1 MRHAITAAL
10 MGLCVAAPEGAA
22 AQVEPHAVLW
32 GQALR
37 EDAQAFHDLIA
48 DNHPGP
54 VDAANPAF
62 NVSLEAGLAL
72 ALDRA
77 QTADSYSA
85 WRAALTEYA
94 SSFDDGHL
102 GLTNIKDNPEPT
114 LVQWPGFLV
123 GLRSAPSGD
132 RYEVVFSRD
141 AVAPP
146 IGSIL
151 VACDGRPADALGH
164 EMIGREVGRWSL
176 RSTRVSHAVWTL
188 VDAGNPYVRRP
199 EQCDFTIDGRTTR
212 QTLSWRPLA
221 PVDRDAGIAA
231 AGGERFAASTTIRPW
246 AHGLWIELGNFTA
259 DPRTPEG
266 QQLTSLLAVTE
277 VRVAELRAAPVL
289 VFDLR
294 GNNGG
299 SSTWISTLAKTIWG
313 ADYFDAH
320 AVRSTSIDWRAS
332 SDNLAKLESY
342 RDQFNS
348 QPETLAYLN
357 RLIDGMK
364 AARAAGNRLFHE
376 TDEGKSTRSTALEN
390 PVAGQT
396 YVLTDYGCA
405 SACLNAVDILIAL
418 GAVQL
423 GHETS
428 ADTLY
433 NEIRYIPLPSG
444 RATAFVPMKVYR
456 ESSRANNEPAVPA
469 RVWPGLIT
477 DTAGIEKW
485 IAHLNDNDYGDL
497 ARGR

>member
-1 MRHAITAAL
+1 MRHVTTAAIL
-10 MGLCVAAPEGAA
+10 GLCVAAPEGAA
-22 AQVEPHAVLW
+22 AQIEPQPVLW

-37 EDAQAFHDLIA
+37 EDAQALHDMIA
-48 DNHPGP
+48 DNHPGTI
-54 VDAANPAF
+54 DAANPAF
-62 NVSLEAGLAL
+62 NASLETGLAL

-94 SSFDDGHL
+94 SSFDDVHL

-114 LVQWPGFLV
+114 LVRWPGFLV
-123 GLRSAPSGD
+123 GLRSTPGGD

-141 AVAPP
+141 AAVPP
-146 IGSIL
+146 IGAIL
-151 VACDGRPADALGH
+151 EACDGRPADALGR

-199 EQCDFTIDGRTTR
+199 EQCDFTIDGRTAHH
-212 QTLSWRPLA
+212 TLSWRALD

-231 AGGERFAASTTIRPW
+231 AGGERFTASTMIRPW
-246 AHGLWIELGNFTA
+246 ARGLWTELGDFDA
-259 DPRTPEG
+259 DSRTPEG
-266 QQLTSLLAVTE
+266 QKLTSLLAGTE
-277 VRVAELRAAPVL
+277 ARVAELRAAPLL

-320 AVRSTSIDWRAS
+320 AASSTSIDWRAS

-342 RDQFNS
+342 RDQFSS
-348 QPETLAYLN
+348 QPDTLAYLN

-364 AARAAGNRLFHE
+364 AARAAGSPLFHE
-376 TDEGKSTRSTALEN
+376 RVKATQTTSTSLANPGVGKA
-390 PVAGQT
+390 

-405 SACLNAVDILIAL
+405 SACLDAVDILTDL

-423 GHETS
+423 GQETS

-444 RATAFVPMKVYR
+444 RATAYVPMKVYR

-469 RVWPGLIT
+469 HIWSGLMT

-485 IAHLNDNDYGDL
+485 IAHLNDSDQR
-497 ARGR
+497 ASPF

>member
-1 MRHAITAAL
+1 MRRVITAAL
-10 MGLCVAAPEGAA
+10 FGLCVVAPERAA
-22 AQVEPHAVLW
+22 AQDEARPVLW

-54 VDAANPAF
+54 VDTANPAF
-62 NVSLEAGLAL
+62 NVSLEAGLEL

-85 WRAALTEYA
+85 WRAALAEYA

-114 LVQWPGFLV
+114 HIQWPGFLA
-123 GLRSAPSGD
+123 GLRSTPDGD
-132 RYEVVFSRD
+132 RYEVVFSRN
-141 AVAPP
+141 AAAPP
-146 IGSIL
+146 IGAVL
-151 VACDGRPADALGH
+151 EGCDGRSAEALGR

-176 RSTRVSHAVWTL
+176 RSTRVGHAVWTL

-212 QTLSWRPLA
+212 HVLKWRPLD

-231 AGGERFAASTTIRPW
+231 AGGDRFAASTAIRPW
-246 AHGLWIELGNFTA
+246 ARGLWMELGDFGA

-266 QQLTSLLAVTE
+266 QKLTGLLADTE
-277 VRVAELRAAPVL
+277 ARVAELRAAPVL

-299 SSTWISTLAKTIWG
+299 SATWMSAIAKTIWG
-313 ADYFDAH
+313 ADYFEAH
-320 AVRSTSIDWRAS
+320 AVGSTSIDWRAS
-332 SDNLAKLESY
+332 SDNLAKLEDY
-342 RDQFNS
+342 RVQFSS
-348 QPETLAYLN
+348 QQDTLAYLN
-357 RLIDGMK
+357 QLIDGMK
-364 AARAAGNRLFHE
+364 AAMAAGSPLFHE
-376 TDEGKSTRSTALEN
+376 SDEANPRLSTAPANL
-390 PVAGQT
+390 VVGKA
-396 YVLTDYGCA
+396 YVLTDYVCA
-405 SACLNAVDILIAL
+405 SACLDAVDTLTSL

-423 GHETS
+423 GQETS

-433 NEIRYIPLPSG
+433 NETRYVSLPSG
-444 RATAFVPMKVYR
+444 RATAYVPMKVYR
-456 ESSRANNEPAVPA
+456 KRSRANNEPAAPA
-469 RVWPGLIT
+469 HVWPGLIT

-485 IAHLNDNDYGDL
+485 IAHLNDND
-497 ARGR
+497 